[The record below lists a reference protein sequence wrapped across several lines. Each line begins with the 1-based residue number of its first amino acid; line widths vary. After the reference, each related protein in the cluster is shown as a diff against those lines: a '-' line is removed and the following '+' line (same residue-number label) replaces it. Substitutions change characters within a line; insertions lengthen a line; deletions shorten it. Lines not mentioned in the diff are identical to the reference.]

1 MVGDAAALVAAALT
15 VIGVTAFVATADAG
29 LAAALL
35 GAGLAGLVA
44 IRTQG
49 LWDGHR
55 SCVRSLE
62 LAGLVRTAGVIGAG
76 ALLID
81 RLFGFGIPA
90 AAAAGVAVAGL
101 VLLVAWRS
109 ALRMWVA
116 ANRSRGRFIQRT
128 LIVGTDRRAAE
139 LVRLGEIHPEA
150 GAQYVGVVGNRFEA
164 EAAGIAHLWV
174 GETTDLLEVLDASP
188 AIDRLVVC
196 TGALGSLDLA
206 TLLDREQQGGPEV
219 VVHAGLPGIDASRIT
234 VSAVANE
241 ALLRV
246 APATPS
252 LAGRFLKRAFDIVVA
267 GALLLVAAPVFAL
280 VAVLVKRE
288 DGGPVLFRQQRVG
301 RDGVGFGMVKF
312 RTMVVDAEARLA
324 ADAGRQP
331 ALGPTVQ
338 ARCRPAGHPHRQHP
352 AAHEPRR
359 AAAAAQRPQGRD
371 EPGRAAAGA
380 AAGGRRVPRRAA
392 RPPPGPPG
400 ITGLWQ
406 VEARDNPAFDAY
418 QRLDLFYVANTSF
431 AARRRGPA
439 GHGRADAPAP
449 VPEPAPGRDGR
460 KSGHGRGAVVHRRS
474 LIAGVVRQVS
484 AAQTRERSSGAQPH
498 RVGGVGGGA
507 VGVRGERGVELP
519 AFRQAGEVDGAFGQR
534 GQVGGADRCRL
545 QLDRRAARGRRADR
559 PGSAAAGPSPPPR
572 RRHAAR

>member
-1 MVGDAAALVAAALT
+1 MIGTTTWDQGAARTAEVADRGPNDLRRIAMVGDVAALVAAALT
-15 VIGVTAFVATADAG
+15 VIGVTAFVGTADAG

-62 LAGLVRTAGVIGAG
+62 LAGLIRTAGVIGAA
-76 ALLID
+76 ALLLD
-81 RLFGFGIPA
+81 RLFGFTMPA

-109 ALRMWVA
+109 AFRMWIA

-128 LIVGTDRRAAE
+128 LIVGTDRRASE

-150 GAQYVGVVGNRFEA
+150 GAEYVGVVGNRFEA
-164 EAAGIAHLWV
+164 ETAGIAHLWV

-206 TLLDREQQGGPEV
+206 TLLDREQQGGPEI

-246 APATPS
+246 APSTPS
-252 LAGRFLKRAFDIVVA
+252 LAGRLLKRAFDIVVA

-288 DGGPVLFRQQRVG
+288 DGGPVLFRQERVG

-324 ADAGRQP
+324 AMQDDNQRSGPLFKLAVDPRVTRIGNILRRTSLDELPQLLNVLKGEMSLVGPRP
-331 ALGPTVQ
+331 ALQREVDEFPAELH
-338 ARCRPAGHPHRQHP
+338 ARHQVR
-352 AAHEPRR
+352 
-359 AAAAAQRPQGRD
+359 
-371 EPGRAAAGA
+371 
-380 AAGGRRVPRRAA
+380 
-392 RPPPGPPG
+392 PG

-431 AARRRGPA
+431 VLDVVVLLATAEQMLLRPFQSRRRGEMVGSPA
-439 GHGRADAPAP
+439 TADAP
-449 VPEPAPGRDGR
+449 
-460 KSGHGRGAVVHRRS
+460 SF
-474 LIAGVVRQVS
+474 I
-484 AAQTRERSSGAQPH
+484 
-498 RVGGVGGGA
+498 
-507 VGVRGERGVELP
+507 
-519 AFRQAGEVDGAFGQR
+519 
-534 GQVGGADRCRL
+534 
-545 QLDRRAARGRRADR
+545 
-559 PGSAAAGPSPPPR
+559 AAA
-572 RRHAAR
+572 

>member
-1 MVGDAAALVAAALT
+1 MVGDAVALAAAALAVT
-15 VIGVTAFVATADAG
+15 AVTAFVGTADTG

-44 IRTQG
+44 LRTQG

-62 LAGLVRTAGVIGAG
+62 LAGLVRTAGIVGAG

-90 AAAAGVAVAGL
+90 AAAAGLAVAAF
-101 VLLVAWRS
+101 VALVAWRS
-109 ALRMWVA
+109 ALRTWVA
-116 ANRSRGRFIQRT
+116 ANRSSGRFIQRT
-128 LIVGTDRRAAE
+128 LVVGTDRRAAE
-139 LVRLGEIHPEA
+139 LVRLGAIHPEA
-150 GAQYVGVVGNRFEA
+150 GALYVGVVGSRFEA
-164 EAAGIAHLWV
+164 EAAGMAHLWL
-174 GETTDLLEVLDASP
+174 GETTDLLDILDATP

-246 APATPS
+246 APSTPS
-252 LAGRFLKRAFDIVVA
+252 LAGRFAKRAFDIVVA
-267 GALLLVAAPVFAL
+267 GALLVVTAPVFAL

-301 RDGVGFGMVKF
+301 RGGAGFDMIKF

-324 ADAGRQP
+324 AMQNDNQRSGPLFKLAVDPRVTRIGNILRRTSLDELPQLLNVLKGEMSLVGPRP
-331 ALGPTVQ
+331 ALQREVDEFPAELH
-338 ARCRPAGHPHRQHP
+338 ARHDVR
-352 AAHEPRR
+352 
-359 AAAAAQRPQGRD
+359 
-371 EPGRAAAGA
+371 
-380 AAGGRRVPRRAA
+380 
-392 RPPPGPPG
+392 PG

-406 VEARDNPAFDAY
+406 VEARDNPAFEAY

-431 AARRRGPA
+431 LLDVVVLLATAEQMLLRPFQSRRRGEMVGRPA
-439 GHGRADAPAP
+439 TADAA
-449 VPEPAPGRDGR
+449 
-460 KSGHGRGAVVHRRS
+460 SF
-474 LIAGVVRQVS
+474 I
-484 AAQTRERSSGAQPH
+484 
-498 RVGGVGGGA
+498 
-507 VGVRGERGVELP
+507 
-519 AFRQAGEVDGAFGQR
+519 
-534 GQVGGADRCRL
+534 
-545 QLDRRAARGRRADR
+545 
-559 PGSAAAGPSPPPR
+559 AAA
-572 RRHAAR
+572 